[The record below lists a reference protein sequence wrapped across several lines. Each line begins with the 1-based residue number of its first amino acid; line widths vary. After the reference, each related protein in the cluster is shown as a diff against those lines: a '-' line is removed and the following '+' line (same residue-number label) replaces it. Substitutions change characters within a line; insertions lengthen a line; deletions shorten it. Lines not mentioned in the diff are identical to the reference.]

1 LKISNELKVA
11 ITILAAIVLGFIG
24 YRMMSDL
31 PIFRQSQV
39 IHSTFERTDGLSPGN
54 YIYINGVKVGSVK
67 KMELTEDDS
76 VAVTFSFELGVDI
89 PRNSVAYLQ
98 SSGLLDEKAIVVE
111 RGDSPEMLEYGDT
124 IKGKYREGMMETL
137 KGEGQELSEDV
148 SESFEKLNRF
158 LARLNEVL
166 DEDTKGRIDSVFQNL
181 NKTSDDIATIFDNK
195 RTEIE
200 SSIRHAERFLANVDT
215 ISSNNKSKVDSVLT
229 GLDKSLKELELL
241 SKDLN
246 KTNSELQEILTKIN
260 NGEGSLG
267 KMVNDP
273 ALYDNLESMTR
284 EMDSLIKN
292 INENPR
298 EYLKHMRL
306 IEVF

>member
-11 ITILAAIVLGFIG
+11 LTILAAIVLGFIG
-24 YRMMSDL
+24 YRVMSDL
-31 PIFRQSQV
+31 PLFRQSQI
-39 IHSTFERTDGLSPGN
+39 IHSTFDRTDGLSPGN
-54 YIYINGVKVGSVK
+54 YIYINGVRVGSVK

-76 VAVTFSFELGVDI
+76 VAVTFSFELGLDI
-89 PRNSVAYLQ
+89 PENSVAYLQ
-98 SSGLLDEKAIVVE
+98 SSGLLDEKAIVVK

-124 IKGKYREGMMETL
+124 MRGEYRAGMMESL
-137 KGEGQELSEDV
+137 KDEGQELSDDV
-148 SESFEKLNRF
+148 SESFEKLNSF
-158 LARLNEVL
+158 LAQLNSVL
-166 DEDTKGRIDSVFQNL
+166 DDDAKGKIDSVVYNL
-181 NKTSDDIATIFDNK
+181 NSTSENIATIFDNK
-195 RTEIE
+195 RTDIE

-215 ISSNNKSKVDSVLT
+215 ISTDNKAKVDSVLT
-229 GLDKSLKELELL
+229 GLDKSLKELEIL

-246 KTNSELQEILTKIN
+246 KTNDELHDILTKIN
-260 NGEGSLG
+260 AGEGSLG

-273 ALYDNLESMTR
+273 ALYNNLESMTK

-298 EYLKHMRL
+298 KYLKHMRL

>member
-1 LKISNELKVA
+1 MKISNELKVA
-11 ITILAAIVLGFIG
+11 LTILAAIVLGFIG
-24 YRMMSDL
+24 YRVMSDL
-31 PIFRQSQV
+31 PLFRQSQI
-39 IHSTFERTDGLSPGN
+39 IHSTFDRTDGLSPGN
-54 YIYINGVKVGSVK
+54 YIYINGVRVGSVK

-76 VAVTFSFELGVDI
+76 VAVTFSFELGLDI
-89 PRNSVAYLQ
+89 PENSVAYLQ
-98 SSGLLDEKAIVVE
+98 SSGLLDEKAIVVK

-124 IKGKYREGMMETL
+124 MRGEYRAGMMESL
-137 KGEGQELSEDV
+137 KDEGQELSDDV
-148 SESFEKLNRF
+148 SESFEKLNSF
-158 LARLNEVL
+158 LAQLNSVL
-166 DEDTKGRIDSVFQNL
+166 DEDAKGKIDSVVHNL
-181 NKTSDDIATIFDNK
+181 NSTSENIATIFDNK

-215 ISSNNKSKVDSVLT
+215 ISTDNKAKVDSVLT
-229 GLDKSLKELELL
+229 GLDKSLKELEIL

-246 KTNSELQEILTKIN
+246 KTNDELHDILTKIN
-260 NGEGSLG
+260 AGEGSLG

-273 ALYDNLESMTR
+273 ALYNNLESMTK

-298 EYLKHMRL
+298 KYLKHMRL

>member
-1 LKISNELKVA
+1 MNISNELKVA
-11 ITILAAIVLGFIG
+11 LTILAAIVLGFIG

-31 PIFRQSQV
+31 PLFRQSQV

-67 KMELTEDDS
+67 RMELTEDDS
-76 VAVTFSFELGVDI
+76 VSITFSFELGVDI

-124 IKGKYREGMMETL
+124 IKGEYRAGMMETL
-137 KGEGQELSEDV
+137 KDEGQELSEDV
-148 SESFEKLNRF
+148 SESFQKLNSF

-166 DEDTKGRIDSVFQNL
+166 DDDAKARIDSVFKNL
-181 NKTSDDIATIFDNK
+181 HNTSEEIATIFDN
-195 RTEIE
+195 RRSEIE

-215 ISSNNKSKVDSVLT
+215 MSSRNKSTVDSVLT
-229 GLDKSLKELELL
+229 GLDNSLKELEAL

-246 KTNSELQEILTKIN
+246 KTNSELQQILTKIN

-273 ALYDNLESMTR
+273 ALYNNLESMTR

-298 EYLKHMRL
+298 KYLKHMRL

>member
-1 LKISNELKVA
+1 MKISNELKVA
-11 ITILAAIVLGFIG
+11 LTILAAIVLGFIG

-31 PIFRQSQV
+31 PVFRQSQV

-67 KMELTEDDS
+67 RMELTEDDS
-76 VAVTFSFELGVDI
+76 VAVTFNFELGVDI
-89 PRNSVAYLQ
+89 PKNSVAYLQ
-98 SSGLLDEKAIVVE
+98 SSGLLDEKAIIIE
-111 RGDSPEMLEYGDT
+111 RGDSTEMLEYGDMMR
-124 IKGKYREGMMETL
+124 GEYRPGMMETL

-158 LARLNEVL
+158 LAQLNKVL
-166 DEDTKGRIDSVFQNL
+166 DDDAKGRIDSVFQNL
-181 NKTSDDIATIFDNK
+181 NKTSDNIATIFEN
-195 RTEIE
+195 RRSEIE
-200 SSIRHAERFLANVDT
+200 SSLKHAERFLANVDT
-215 ISSNNKSKVDSVLT
+215 MSSRNKSKVDSVLT
-229 GLDKSLKELELL
+229 GLDKSLKELEIL

-260 NGEGSLG
+260 DGEGSLG

-298 EYLKHMRL
+298 KYLKHMRL